1 MPLNKSSGEYKL
13 SSMRINTNTSADLFR
28 KSLYFSPQ
36 RWADLQAVMADMS
49 VSSPSLAIE
58 ELVISHIIKKTNKG
72 AVNAQS
78 TRHQQ
83 RI

>member
-1 MPLNKSSGEYKL
+1 MPLNKSSGEYEL
-13 SSMRINTNTSADLFR
+13 PSMRINTNTSTDLFR

-58 ELVISHIIKKTNKG
+58 ELVSSHIITKTNKG

-78 TRHQQ
+78 TRHQP

>member
-1 MPLNKSSGEYKL
+1 
-13 SSMRINTNTSADLFR
+13 MRINKTTSTDLFR

-58 ELVISHIIKKTNKG
+58 ELVISHIITKTNKG

-78 TRHQQ
+78 TRHQP